1 MKLITVDRVAGA
13 EQYSGGGASGSDFR
27 FNLLSPLPVIVRSIL
42 LAGLAAMA
50 HIVHTA
56 SVYCA
61 QIIDR
66 SGLSWTLN

>member
-1 MKLITVDRVAGA
+1 MKLITVGWVAGA
-13 EQYSGGGASGSDFR
+13 DQYGGGGAAGSDFR
-27 FNLLSPLPVIVRSIL
+27 FNLLSPLPVIALSIL

-50 HIVHTA
+50 YIVHTA